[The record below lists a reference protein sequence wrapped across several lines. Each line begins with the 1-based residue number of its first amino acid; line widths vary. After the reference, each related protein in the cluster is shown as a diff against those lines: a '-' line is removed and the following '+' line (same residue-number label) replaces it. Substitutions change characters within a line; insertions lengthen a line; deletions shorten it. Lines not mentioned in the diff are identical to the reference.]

1 MASNES
7 PKLHRGKRRR
17 PASVDT
23 APLNRMLGFHLRV
36 AMMTMRKS
44 FLRSVADGVV
54 HPGLSSLMLLIR
66 VNPEASQAEL
76 ANALHVN
83 KATLVGLLNRA
94 EAEGWLNRV
103 QVERDRR
110 RHVIRLTPEGEKTV
124 NRLSRQMQRHEQQY
138 LDLFSEDELRE
149 LIRYLN
155 RIYDR

>member
-1 MASNES
+1 
-7 PKLHRGKRRR
+7 
-17 PASVDT
+17 
-23 APLNRMLGFHLRV
+23 
-36 AMMTMRKS
+36 
-44 FLRSVADGVV
+44 
-54 HPGLSSLMLLIR
+54 MLLIR

-103 QVERDRR
+103 RVERDRR